1 MGNAKKTLRTVKHA
15 LERAYVFTYSIT
27 HPIKKQVLFESFSGR
42 QYSDNPRAISEK
54 LHELYPEYTIYWK
67 FNSDGDKYGIIPSYI
82 RKIPQE
88 KTGAFP
94 FEYLKVLA
102 TSCCF
107 VTNEA
112 LDAGMPKREGQFF
125 VCTWHGERGFKKVAY
140 DLEGFS
146 GKLVEDELADVCIVG
161 STYGE
166 SLFRTAF
173 RFSGEIIN
181 QGTPR
186 DDVLVRNNGDER
198 VSVLKQLGLSS
209 DCKYILYA
217 PTFKDNKNHEAQFN
231 EELSLS
237 RTIDAL
243 EKRTACKW
251 KALSRAHSAAYGGIK
266 YTEEDANRVVDVSD
280 YPDMSD
286 VLLIADAL
294 ITDYSS
300 SPGDAALRN
309 IPVFL
314 FHNEP
319 YTRPLYFEIE
329 DSPFWVAHN
338 QEELERIIS
347 GMTENRIKENC
358 QAILKFY
365 GTNETG
371 EASAYIA
378 NRINQE
384 YLKLK

>member
-1 MGNAKKTLRTVKHA
+1 MGNAKRALRTVKHA
-15 LERAYVFTYSIT
+15 LEKAYVFTYSLT
-27 HPIKKQVLFESFSGR
+27 HPIKKQVLFESFSGK

-54 LHELYPEYTIYWK
+54 LHELYPNYTIYWRL
-67 FNSDGDKYGIIPSYI
+67 NSAEDKYKIIPSYV
-82 RKIPQE
+82 RRIPQE
-88 KTGAFP
+88 KTGVFP

-112 LDAGMPKREGQFF
+112 LDAGLPKRKGQFF
-125 VCTWHGERGFKKVAY
+125 VCTWHGDRAFKKVAY
-140 DLEGFS
+140 DLEGFV
-146 GKLVEDELADVCIVG
+146 GTLVEDELADVCIVG
-161 STYGE
+161 SDYGE
-166 SLFRTAF
+166 SQFRTAF
-173 RFSGEIIN
+173 RFSGEILK

-186 DDVLVRNNGDER
+186 DDVLVRNEANER
-198 VSVLKQLGLSS
+198 TSVLKRLGLSS
-209 DCKYILYA
+209 EYKYILYA

-231 EELSLS
+231 AELSLS

-266 YTEEDANRVVDVSD
+266 YSKEDASRVIDVSD

-319 YTRPLYFEIE
+319 YTRPLYFKVE
-329 DSPFWVAHN
+329 DSPFWVAHD
-338 QEELERIIS
+338 QMELETIIS
-347 GMTENRIKENC
+347 AMTEDGIKENC
-358 QAILKFY
+358 KSILNFY

-371 EASAYIA
+371 EASAIIA

-384 YLKLK
+384 YIKLK